1 MDLNQILDMWE
12 NHDCKID
19 NMQLDRSS
27 QETPLLHAKY
37 LRMHSQAKMKLAK
50 LEFEQKTLL
59 KNKWLYYNG
68 KMTKEQIEDFGWEY
82 DPFNG
87 LKVLKGEMNY
97 YYDADTDIQ
106 KLESKI
112 IYFKEVIE
120 VLKSIIESLKWRHQT
135 VKNIIDIKRFESGG

>member
-19 NMQLDRSS
+19 NMQLDRAS

-120 VLKSIIESLKWRHQT
+120 VLKSIIDALKFRHMT
-135 VKNIIDIKRFESGG
+135 IKNIIDIKRFESGG

>member
-19 NMQLDRSS
+19 NMQLDRAS